1 MACRKCGS
9 AWTTIHG
16 ADRASCPDCCKLAR
30 HNERKAGRYAD
41 PTESKT
47 CVVCAEQF
55 VAVGLA
61 DIQKRKCCS
70 AECQKSRRLKAH
82 REHCKR
88 YASKPRKA
96 SRPAPA
102 ATAKRQRPPCAMC
115 GQECTSPNGRKYC
128 SQRCFVDARN
138 AGIQAWDRSK
148 IEEAARNRPSNFSQ
162 SPWRYF
168 HKQCDSDM
176 RGFLRTASLLWKQAR
191 IPKDCLQCGQL
202 FYLDGRFCSGRCA
215 SRAVLSSSCVDCGHG
230 VSHSWR
236 VKAPR
241 CRKCLNRRR
250 NKSHA
255 NENNR
260 KRCRKYGVRYDSK
273 LKPKVIFQRDGYKC
287 YLCGRQT
294 RPDKP
299 PRHPRYPTVDHVVP
313 LSAGIYGHVDHNV
326 RCACNECN
334 TRKGTEW
341 DRQLVLI
348 T

>member
-16 ADRASCPDCCKLAR
+16 ADRASCPECCK
-30 HNERKAGRYAD
+30 
-41 PTESKT
+41 S
-47 CVVCAEQF
+47 
-55 VAVGLA
+55 
-61 DIQKRKCCS
+61 
-70 AECQKSRRLKAH
+70 SRFWA
-82 REHCKR
+82 
-88 YASKPRKA
+88 
-96 SRPAPA
+96 
-102 ATAKRQRPPCAMC
+102 RQRGLIDADSPQQKECKHC
-115 GQECTSPNGRKYC
+115 GKSFQATTPSEKAKSKYC
-128 SQRCFVDARN
+128 SDECRKKARSLWQIEYRRAVSAGDRASKTMEGRVISACLACGNKLGKGQKKYCCNACFVKARSD
-138 AGIQAWDRSK
+138 GIQEWDRSA
-148 IEEAARNRPSNFSQ
+148 IDEAARNRPNNFSQ

-168 HKQCDSDM
+168 HKQCGSEM

-191 IPKDCLQCGQL
+191 TPKDCLQCGRL

-215 SRAVLSSSCVDCGHG
+215 NRAVLASSCVDCGHG

-236 VKAPR
+236 VRTPR
-241 CRKCLNRRR
+241 CRKCLNRRN
-250 NKSHA
+250 NKS
-255 NENNR
+255 NR

-273 LKPKVIFQRDGYKC
+273 LKPKVIFQRDDYKC